1 MKHNDIQDSTDD
13 LQIVGMTTF
22 YINMKCTAPPA
33 SMVHKNV
40 LWFLSTSLAFKTL

>member
-22 YINMKCTAPPA
+22 YINMHSSSSKYGA
-33 SMVHKNV
+33 
-40 LWFLSTSLAFKTL
+40 